1 MPRRPDPRHRV
12 LSRPSRSGGAAKVRW
27 HRELTLADRVWR
39 CGCGLVHDRDVNAA
53 RNLLEAMNLEQE
65 AA

>member
-1 MPRRPDPRHRV
+1 MGGRPLVPV
-12 LSRPSRSGGAAKVRW
+12 LETVWRLRNHQPGVD
-27 HRELTLADRVWR
+27 LADRVWT